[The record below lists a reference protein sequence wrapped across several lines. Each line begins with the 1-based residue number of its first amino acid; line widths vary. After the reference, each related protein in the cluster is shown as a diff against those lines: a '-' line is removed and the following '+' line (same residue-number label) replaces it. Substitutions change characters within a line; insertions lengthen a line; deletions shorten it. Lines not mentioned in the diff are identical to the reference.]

1 MLWYEFLIIGVS
13 VLLIFLIFYTGFVV
27 AQSIYNP
34 KRYSLMETRLR
45 EIQKTPDLIEEYDEW
60 EKIPYIIQCRNGY
73 DLKAYYLPNNS
84 IHQENS
90 NRFVIIAH
98 GYTYTHHG
106 GIKYASI
113 FKELGYNVILYDE
126 RYHGESGGKNCSLGY
141 YEAQDLE
148 DVITDTFIRFGP
160 SIFLGTYGESMGAA
174 TVILEQTNDPRIRF
188 VIADSSFFDLSELV
202 AYLIKR
208 KAHLP
213 KWPFLGIANMFFKIA
228 TKRSFKDISPIKAI
242 AKSRIPVLFLHGSHD
257 EFIPPLHSRKL
268 FDACPSKKQL
278 YISTNPSKHVESF
291 MFNRDEYKS
300 IVKAFI
306 LDLNNE

>member
-113 FKELGYNVILYDE
+113 FKEFGYNVILYDE